1 MRRGVKAAAWTLFA
15 LYGLIMLWL
24 LFIRGR
30 QPEMMSYFIGHGEYW
45 KWVSWSVN
53 LRPFHTIAGFLE
65 TLSTKEGYLARHAFV
80 NLAGNVAMFVPL
92 GVFLPLLMRKLRRFW
107 RFLLVCAL
115 TIALVETAQA
125 LLLVGSADVDDL
137 ILNLCGVSIG
147 FPFGL
152 LAVKLL
158 DKGDREN

>member
-1 MRRGVKAAAWTLFA
+1 MRRGVKAAAWALFA

-53 LRPFHTIAGFLE
+53 LRPFHTIAEFLE

-80 NLAGNVAMFVPL
+80 NLAGKMCI
-92 GVFLPLLMRKLRRFW
+92 RDRR
-107 RFLLVCAL
+107 RA
-115 TIALVETAQA
+115 A
-125 LLLVGSADVDDL
+125 
-137 ILNLCGVSIG
+137 
-147 FPFGL
+147 
-152 LAVKLL
+152 
-158 DKGDREN
+158 